1 MRIAT
6 WISTRFRD
14 MALSAKIPVSLCK
27 FLNHC
32 LNKEEL
38 IAVLQ
43 NQEPSKQ
50 HQMAKHELRVFLLVL
65 IRKVILCP
73 KRQFWKN
80 WKLALLQ
87 KLILSFKLLEYQLNS
102 LFPITLNL

>member
-1 MRIAT
+1 MCMRIAT

-14 MALSAKIPVSLCK
+14 MALPAKIPVSLCK

-43 NQEPSKQ
+43 NQEQSK
-50 HQMAKHELRVFLLVL
+50 
-65 IRKVILCP
+65 
-73 KRQFWKN
+73 
-80 WKLALLQ
+80 
-87 KLILSFKLLEYQLNS
+87 
-102 LFPITLNL
+102 